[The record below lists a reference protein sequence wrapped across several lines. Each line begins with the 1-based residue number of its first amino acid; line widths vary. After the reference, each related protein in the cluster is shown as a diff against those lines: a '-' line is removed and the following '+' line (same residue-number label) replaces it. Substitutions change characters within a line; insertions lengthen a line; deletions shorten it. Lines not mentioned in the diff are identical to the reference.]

1 MDYLAQKYGSL
12 KFDEAP
18 ELRLYAHNST
28 YDGSFMLR
36 LLMNLQILE
45 KDNKYVSVKG
55 SSCYWK
61 GGDKK
66 YINVLVKD
74 SYRLIPMRLA
84 DIPESLG
91 FKDKAVKEVMYYN
104 MFNYKT
110 MERITKMPKAEVN
123 KYIQE
128 FERQSHDT
136 KKQLGAKRRAFYRN
150 LKKMGMSER
159 RRHLRLAKVLPT
171 LLRDGL

>member
-1 MDYLAQKYGSL
+1 MLDHLAQKYGSL
-12 KFDEAP
+12 EFENAP

-36 LLMNLQILE
+36 HLMNLQILE
-45 KDNKYVSVKG
+45 KDNNYVSMQG
-55 SSCYWK
+55 AYCYWK
-61 GGDKK
+61 GGAKK

-110 MERITKMPKAEVN
+110 MDHIT
-123 KYIQE
+123 
-128 FERQSHDT
+128 R
-136 KKQLGAKRRAFYRN
+136 
-150 LKKMGMSER
+150 MSKNE
-159 RRHLRLAKVLPT
+159 L
-171 LLRDGL
+171 